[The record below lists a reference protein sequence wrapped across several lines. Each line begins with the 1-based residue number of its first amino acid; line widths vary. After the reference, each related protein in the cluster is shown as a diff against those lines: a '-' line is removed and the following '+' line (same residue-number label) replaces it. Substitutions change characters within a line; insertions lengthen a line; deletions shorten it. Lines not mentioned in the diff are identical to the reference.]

1 MKLSRR
7 LSYWLLAS
15 FCALALALGIT
26 FATIMLQSYGGINFV
41 MLKWQEWIER
51 DDWQGTSIWLP
62 DFRVEIEA
70 YKIEGL
76 HDDLS
81 ALTYDPD
88 RNTLFTVTNN
98 NPEIIELDLKGHI
111 LRRIK
116 LLDFGDTEAIEYLW
130 KDTYLLTDE
139 RKQRL
144 IKVRIEEHTE
154 TLKAGDSQQLAL
166 GIGLNGNKGFEGL
179 AYDSENQRVFV
190 GKERDPVR
198 IYEISG
204 FPHTDPD
211 KPLAVGILDDPDR
224 NAGLF
229 IQDLSSLQYD
239 PKSGHLLALSDESHL
254 LLEFDINGRPISSLS
269 LHRGQHGLKRSIR
282 QAEGVAMDK
291 NGALYLVSEPNLF
304 YVFRKPAP

>member
-1 MKLSRR
+1 MTLSKRAVR
-7 LSYWLLAS
+7 WLIAG
-15 FCALALALGIT
+15 FGTTAIALTLG
-26 FATIMLQSYGGINFV
+26 FFLLQQYGGMSFV
-41 MLKWQEWIER
+41 LLKWQEWFER

-62 DFRVEIEA
+62 DYRVEVEA
-70 YKIEGL
+70 QKIEGL

-88 RNTLFTVTNN
+88 RNTLFTVTNSQ
-98 NPEIIELDLKGHI
+98 PELIEISLTGQV
-111 LRRIK
+111 LRRIR
-116 LLDFGDTEAIEYLW
+116 LIDFGDSEAIEYLW

-144 IKVRIEEHTE
+144 IKVRIDDNTQE
-154 TLKAGDSQQLAL
+154 LKAGDFQQLAL

-198 IYEISG
+198 IYEIHG
-204 FPHTDPD
+204 FPHMDPD

-229 IQDLSSLQYD
+229 IRDLSSLQYV
-239 PKSGHLLALSDESHL
+239 PSSGHLLALSDESHL
-254 LLEFDINGRPISSLS
+254 LLELDINGRPISSMS
-269 LHRGQHGLKRSIR
+269 LHRGQHGLKRSIQ

-291 NGALYLVSEPNLF
+291 QGTLYLVSEPNLL
-304 YVFRKPAP
+304 YVFRKHAP